1 MQNPE
6 GAVVTGYLH
15 RPREGNLCLR
25 EWVPF
30 PPGLVNRLLS
40 CGVWTFLAGISYAC
54 YLVHPTLIILYNGL
68 QETLIHYTD
77 TNMVSQPQLSALCS
91 IPLSSL
97 LQPQSYLLALWEAW
111 VCCCCSGGPSLC
123 FYFSTGWHLCCIF
136 NVLGLFVYSS
146 THAARMIQFN
156 IQTQQD
162 SCSKIVFSVPL
173 FLSSSISSPDTLCWP
188 SSLGWASHSSLRNHV
203 RNWSGAFWDQCL
215 QGQEH
220 SSKTQKNGWPFIG
233 GDGQT

>member
-6 GAVVTGYLH
+6 GARVTGYLH
-15 RPREGNLCLR
+15 RPREENLCLC

-97 LQPQSYLLALWEAW
+97 LQPQSYLLAFEKPGS
-111 VCCCCSGGPSLC
+111 VV
-123 FYFSTGWHLCCIF
+123 
-136 NVLGLFVYSS
+136 VLGGLFFVFTS
-146 THAARMIQFN
+146 A
-156 IQTQQD
+156 QD
-162 SCSKIVFSVPL
+162 DIFVVSFMC
-173 FLSSSISSPDTLCWP
+173 
-188 SSLGWASHSSLRNHV
+188 
-203 RNWSGAFWDQCL
+203 
-215 QGQEH
+215 
-220 SSKTQKNGWPFIG
+220 
-233 GDGQT
+233 